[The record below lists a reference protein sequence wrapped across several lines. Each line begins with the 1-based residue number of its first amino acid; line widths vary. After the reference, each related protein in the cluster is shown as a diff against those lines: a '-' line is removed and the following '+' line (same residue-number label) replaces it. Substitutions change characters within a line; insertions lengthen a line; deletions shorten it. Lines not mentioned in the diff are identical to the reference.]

1 MSGPLT
7 PLTPPSRPQQ
17 PSLAA
22 LALPGPVASDR
33 PQAAPATTIAAPA
46 ARATNDATLQMAQL
60 GLPLPLPQAA
70 SAQQLQAALT
80 QLANNSEPGFDWQS
94 AIVAAAM
101 PGLLAADALS
111 AARSGALKPICF
123 ALGAQALVAAQAGG
137 DAPRAAAAEA
147 IQQLLLLGSL
157 ISGAEAARA
166 QPRAF

>member
-7 PLTPPSRPQQ
+7 PPNRSQQ
-17 PSLAA
+17 PNLAMQ
-22 LALPGPVASDR
+22 ALPGPVAIDR
-33 PQAAPATTIAAPA
+33 PQPAPATTSAAPA
-46 ARATNDATLQMAQL
+46 ILATNDATLQRAQL
-60 GLPLPLPQAA
+60 GLPLPLPLPHAA

-80 QLANNSEPGFDWQS
+80 QLADSSEPGFDLQT
-94 AIVAAAM
+94 AIVAAAL

-111 AARSGALKPICF
+111 AARSGSLKPVCF

-157 ISGAEAARA
+157 VSGAEAARS

>member
-7 PLTPPSRPQQ
+7 PPNRPQQ
-17 PSLAA
+17 PSLAMQ
-22 LALPGPVASDR
+22 ALPGPVAIDR
-33 PQAAPATTIAAPA
+33 PQPAPATTSAAPA
-46 ARATNDATLQMAQL
+46 ILATNDATLQRAQL

-70 SAQQLQAALT
+70 SAQQLQTALT
-80 QLANNSEPGFDWQS
+80 QLADSSEPGFDLQT
-94 AIVAAAM
+94 AIVAAAL

-111 AARSGALKPICF
+111 AARSGSLKPVCF

-157 ISGAEAARA
+157 VSGAEAARA